1 MPASRTKASTQKLN
15 SKQRRQ
21 KRRNMM
27 KPSRNGDGQGDESR
41 DPTSRPAGKKGKV
54 SKTLLGLDIV
64 TRSQ

>member
-1 MPASRTKASTQKLN
+1 
-15 SKQRRQ
+15 
-21 KRRNMM
+21 MM